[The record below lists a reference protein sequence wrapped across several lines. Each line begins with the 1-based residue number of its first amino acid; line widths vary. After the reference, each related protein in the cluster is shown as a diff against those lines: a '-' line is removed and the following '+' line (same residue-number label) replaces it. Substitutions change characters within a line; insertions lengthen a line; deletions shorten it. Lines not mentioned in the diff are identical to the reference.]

1 MENLTKEDIQKHI
14 KSAYDSV
21 DLINE
26 LQLKQ
31 NPTKQETERIQR
43 NIEHLKIM
51 MGKEW
56 FVSGLKVAQKKQL
69 NEIIK

>member
-31 NPTKQETERIQR
+31 NPTQQETERIQR

-51 MGKEW
+51 MSKEW